1 MPPEGRDGA
10 FVTALDHLFLWVRS
24 KRLLLRFTVFTRI
37 LLAAGFIPTGLV
49 KLLGR
54 RFTTIPV
61 DEPIGAFFE
70 AMYQTGMFWNFLGA
84 TQVVA
89 GALLLVPRFAHLGA
103 VCFLPIIVSI
113 NVINIALGFGLTTA
127 ITFLMALA
135 ALYLLLWDY
144 HRLRSILTTRPL
156 ERLTEVPNFRLDRWE
171 TIGFT
176 VFAAA
181 LLAVFLSTRG
191 FGSVQATNL
200 IIPLGAAAGL
210 FTLLRFCWIVWRGRS
225 AP

>member
-1 MPPEGRDGA
+1 
-10 FVTALDHLFLWVRS
+10 
-24 KRLLLRFTVFTRI
+24 
-37 LLAAGFIPTGLV
+37 
-49 KLLGR
+49 
-54 RFTTIPV
+54 
-61 DEPIGAFFE
+61 
-70 AMYQTGMFWNFLGA
+70 
-84 TQVVA
+84 
-89 GALLLVPRFAHLGA
+89 
-103 VCFLPIIVSI
+103 
-113 NVINIALGFGLTTA
+113 
-127 ITFLMALA
+127 MALA

-200 IIPLGAAAGL
+200 IIPLGVAAGL
-210 FTLLRFCWIVWRGRS
+210 FTLSRFCWIVWRGRS